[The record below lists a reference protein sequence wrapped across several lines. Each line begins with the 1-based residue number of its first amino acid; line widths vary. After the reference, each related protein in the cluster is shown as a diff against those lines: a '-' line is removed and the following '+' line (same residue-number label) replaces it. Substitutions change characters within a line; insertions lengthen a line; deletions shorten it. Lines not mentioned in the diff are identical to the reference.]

1 MNIRLNK
8 NQKIKVNSSKDIY
21 RIKKQI
27 LLRENKYGI
36 TKEHFWVVGVGFDNR
51 ILYIELI
58 SHGSI
63 QYSSSKSQ

>member
-63 QYSSSKSQ
+63 QYGSSKSQ